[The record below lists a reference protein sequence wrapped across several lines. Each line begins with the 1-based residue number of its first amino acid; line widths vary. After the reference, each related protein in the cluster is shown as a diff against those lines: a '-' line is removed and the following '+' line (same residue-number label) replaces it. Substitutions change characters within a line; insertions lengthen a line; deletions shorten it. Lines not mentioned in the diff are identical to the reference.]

1 VVSVRDR
8 TDRFEDL
15 RVWKSARAIAT
26 ETYQLTKKREIS
38 RDFALREQIRR
49 SAISVMANV
58 AEGFEREGDREFI
71 QFLSQAKGS
80 CGELR
85 SHLWLLNDLGYL
97 EPDEF
102 ERLCLQAMELSRLIS
117 ALMKYLRTSSFRGA
131 KFRHLA
137 GST

>member
-1 VVSVRDR
+1 
-8 TDRFEDL
+8 
-15 RVWKSARAIAT
+15 
-26 ETYQLTKKREIS
+26 LTKKRRATSLSGSGFEGPQS
-38 RDFALREQIRR
+38 PSWQ
-49 SAISVMANV
+49 NV

-131 KFRHLA
+131 KFRHPA